1 MSAYIV
7 DDETINQ
14 VLGWLNR
21 AQHRQGQY
29 AASRLNSA
37 GYPVDQ
43 TDRLEALGQAMY
55 QLNLDAV
62 HGRYP
67 DCETDEDLPGP
78 IGPKEYTFNFGSP
91 MISVHQALKS
101 LECWSYQC
109 AEGDIPE
116 RKLYQTM
123 EGVAHDIRGAIID
136 SLPEYEQAKW
146 A

>member
-1 MSAYIV
+1 MSAYVV
-7 DDETINQ
+7 DNETING

-21 AQHRQGQY
+21 AQHRQAMY
-29 AASRLNSA
+29 AASRLDSA

-55 QLNLDAV
+55 QLNIEAV
-62 HGRYP
+62 RERYP
-67 DCETDEDLPGP
+67 GESDDTLPGP
-78 IGPKEYTFNFGSP
+78 IGPKEYTFNFGTP
-91 MISVHQALKS
+91 MVSVHQALKS

-109 AEGDIPE
+109 AEGDIPK

-123 EGVAHDIRGAIID
+123 EGVANDIRSAIID